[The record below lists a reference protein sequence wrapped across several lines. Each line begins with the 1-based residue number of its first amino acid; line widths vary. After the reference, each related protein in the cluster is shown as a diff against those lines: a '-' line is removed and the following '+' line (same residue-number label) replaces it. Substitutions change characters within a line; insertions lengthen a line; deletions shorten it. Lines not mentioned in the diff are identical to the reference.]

1 MDLNNVSVKGK
12 RVLLID
18 DIISTGGTILKAL
31 KFLKSNHAFLSLTF
45 VGSTT
50 FLIV

>member
-18 DIISTGGTILKAL
+18 DVISTGGTILKAL
-31 KFLKSNHAFLSLTF
+31 EFLKSDHTFLSLTF

-50 FLIV
+50 FIV